1 MKRALL
7 LTAAGVALFWQALS
21 AQPTAVWRPFN
32 TQGMGFVDGLLVHP
46 FNGETYIRTDV
57 GGVFKWYGA
66 FWGNLTD
73 GITLTRN
80 KAIAN
85 VESFALNY
93 NTSQDTQVIY
103 AVSGNGLPSYLSKSE
118 NNGVSWANMGGW
130 PGGTVEVRGN
140 SQWKHVGERLAIDPN
155 DADLMYYG
163 SRKNGLWRS
172 NDEGLA
178 WARVDTFP
186 VIGSA
191 GGLLV
196 PGGLS
201 FVVFDPTEL
210 EEIKEQLVSKNIYVG
225 VIGGGIWRSSDG
237 GQSFCHL
244 SGGPDTSYYMPVRAV
259 FSAGKLIVAYEAAGG
274 IPDGAIWQYEPGGSC
289 SIGAWTDKTPGL
301 PNIGGCPIY
310 TTFPYNAVA
319 VQPSNPDVV
328 AAVAKGFTPR
338 KIFYT
343 ENFTA
348 LTPDWKL
355 ISDEPSDVFQ
365 TCLSDYRASSIV
377 VPAWGYGQSH
387 PYEEVGGI
395 AFNPLDSNNLLL
407 ATGHGMYRVADYTS
421 DSVSVV
427 AAGYMQGLEEL
438 RVNQMIAPPNPD
450 GNHFFTAVAD
460 VLGFG
465 YANTDNVPEEKIIRG
480 WEGNGLSLTYCNKKP
495 TTVAIVGSDPGS
507 PATNRQCLISHDAG
521 LNWSDFW
528 SRPAGCEAAPWGGNI
543 ALSGTD
549 SLNMVWVPEFRT
561 FLGGCPDGPVINHPR
576 YTTDG
581 GLTWILCDSLRF
593 PGGSFPFTLN
603 STSRIGKFLESDKVN
618 GSRFYYYAVPVDT
631 AFSAQIWAS
640 NNGGAS
646 WSKMCQ
652 GCLPATNFGQLKA
665 NPYREGNLWFAP
677 YSENPLE
684 SDTSGSER
692 KLWHSTDGGVSWDT
706 IPGIDTVYHFG
717 LGMPVEASGNATL
730 FVHGVLN
737 QTEGIYYSGDNGI
750 TFTDITGFINYPL
763 GLITNLEGDLQ
774 MEGRVYMSTWGRGVF
789 YGDVQFEPLR
799 VEFSEPLRA
808 VGVDKIARLTW
819 ATASEINHDRFEV
832 ERVIMAA
839 NRLVGNFEPIGTV
852 PSHGNSS
859 ALNRY
864 HFTDHEPADGTNCYR
879 LRSLDLDGSFE
890 YSNVACVRFDQ
901 PGTMRVFP
909 NPSRGSLEIVIDQPN
924 EPVTVVL
931 NDITGRLLL
940 SKNTGL
946 DGRLTLDLSH
956 LQNGVYLLRANEVT
970 ERVVLAK

>member
-7 LTAAGVALFWQALS
+7 LTGAGIALFWQVLS
-21 AQPTAVWRPFN
+21 AQSTAVWRPFN

-46 FNGETYIRTDV
+46 FSGETYIRTDV

-73 GITLTRN
+73 GINLTRN
-80 KAIAN
+80 RTIAN

-103 AVSGNGLPSYLSKSE
+103 AVSGNGLPSYLIKSE

-155 DADLMYYG
+155 DANLMYYG

-186 VIGSA
+186 VIGGA

-201 FVVFDPTEL
+201 FVLFDPTEL

-225 VIGGGIWRSSDG
+225 VIGGGVWRSSDG

-244 SGGPDTSYYMPVRAV
+244 SGGPDTSYYMPARAV
-259 FSAGKLIVAYEAAGG
+259 FSGGKLIVAYEAAANLA
-274 IPDGAIWQYEPGGSC
+274 DGAIWAYAPGDSC

-301 PNIGGCPIY
+301 PNIMDCPVY
-310 TTFPYNAVA
+310 STFPYSAVN
-319 VQPSNPDVV
+319 VHPSNPDVV
-328 AAVAKGFTPR
+328 AAVAKGLTPR
-338 KIFYT
+338 KIFIT
-343 ENFTA
+343 ENFNA
-348 LTPDWKL
+348 DNPEWKL
-355 ISDEPSDVFQ
+355 ITDEPAEVFQ
-365 TCLSDYRASSIV
+365 SCLSDYRPSTIQ
-377 VPAWGYGQSH
+377 VPAWGYGLSH
-387 PYEEVGGI
+387 PYEEVGGL
-395 AFNPLDSNNLLL
+395 AFSPLDSSTILL
-407 ATGHGMYRVADYTS
+407 ATGHGMYRVENYAAE
-421 DSVSVV
+421 SVNVV
-427 AAGYMQGLEEL
+427 AVGYMQGLEEL
-438 RVNQMIAPPNPD
+438 RVNQMIVTPNQD
-450 GNHFFTAVAD
+450 GNHFFTAVAEM
-460 VLGFG
+460 LGFG
-465 YANTDNVPEEKIIRG
+465 YANTDNVPEEKIIRD
-480 WEGNGLSLTYCNKKP
+480 WEGNGLSLAFCNKNP
-495 TTVAIVGSDPGS
+495 TTIAIVGSDPGS
-507 PATNRQCLISHDAG
+507 PATNRKCLISHDAS

-528 SRPAGCEAAPWGGNI
+528 SRPAVCEDAPWGGNI
-543 ALSGTD
+543 AISGTD

-561 FLGGCPDGPVINHPR
+561 FLGGCLDGPVINHPR
-576 YTTDG
+576 YTMDG
-581 GLTWILCDSLRF
+581 GQTWGFCDSIRF
-593 PGGSFPFTLN
+593 TNGNFPFTLS

-631 AFSAQIWAS
+631 AFRAQIWSSA
-640 NNGGAS
+640 NGGAT
-646 WSKMCQ
+646 WAKMCQ
-652 GCLPATNFGQLKA
+652 GCLPATNSGQLKA
-665 NPYREGNLWFAP
+665 NPYREGDLWFAP

-684 SDTSGSER
+684 TDTSGSEG
-692 KLWHSTDGGVSWDT
+692 KLWHSMDGGVSWDT

-717 LGMPVEASGNATL
+717 LGMPMDASANATL

-737 QTEGIYYSGDNGI
+737 QTEGIYYSADNGA

-763 GLITNLEGDLQ
+763 GLITNLEGDLRQ
-774 MEGRVYMSTWGRGVF
+774 EGRVYMSTWGRGVF

-808 VGVDKIARLTW
+808 VGVDKTAQLTW

-832 ERVIMAA
+832 ERVGMTE
-839 NRLVGNFEPIGTV
+839 NRLVGNFEPIGAV
-852 PSHGNSS
+852 PSHGNSLE
-859 ALNRY
+859 LNQY
-864 HFTDHEPADGTNCYR
+864 YFTDHEPAVGTNCYR

-909 NPSRGSLEIVIDQPN
+909 NPSRGSLKIVIDQPN
-924 EPVTVVL
+924 GPVAVAL
-931 NDITGRLLL
+931 NDITGRLLM